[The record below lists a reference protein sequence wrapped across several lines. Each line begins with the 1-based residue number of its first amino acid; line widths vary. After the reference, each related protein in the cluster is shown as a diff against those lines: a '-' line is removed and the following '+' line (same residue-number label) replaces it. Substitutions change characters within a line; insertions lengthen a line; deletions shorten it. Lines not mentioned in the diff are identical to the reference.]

1 MGVNQSK
8 VKAIYL
14 PAQSGKT
21 KKMNI
26 RMIQD
31 KSAEEL
37 FGTGSVNFIISSN
50 NVVLVEQTKKRVQSD
65 LQQVFIGEVYSWRSG
80 KKDEHGKCEKNASP
94 KELAFDIITDDI
106 DTVVMCANG
115 IRIKHL
121 AETIQELEKC
131 SVFLKKINI
140 WIDEADASIKLWQK
154 YEDIVGC
161 AKVQHVTFVSAT
173 FKSIFKR
180 YGTLNV
186 IGYDQTHP
194 ECYRC
199 FEDCQKVEVSFVGT
213 TIEYVKHVVT
223 THDLAKPGV
232 RAFIPGDI
240 TISSHND
247 IALFLQEQ
255 GFVVVI
261 MNGERKEIL
270 LDGRR
275 INLSPYISSDEEL
288 NLHLAK
294 LYHENHWE
302 TKPFAIT
309 GHSCVSRGITF
320 QSYQFRFTHG
330 IIPPITEAS
339 SAYQVTARM
348 FGNIGDD
355 TYVPPTIYT
364 TPSMMSKVKK
374 QESCAI
380 HIAKIIADSG
390 ENEAEVGEEEVK
402 YAMNYASYLI
412 RRHQVFDTQEEARTF
427 IKTKFRKRVNLQ
439 RSTMAPEC
447 LLKDGQNPS
456 VEKILS
462 RWWGIDL
469 KKPFRLIPTLE
480 EKWCVYWNEPKAD

>member
-1 MGVNQSK
+1 MGGNQSK

-31 KSAEEL
+31 KSAEEF
-37 FGTGSVNFIISSN
+37 FGTSSVNFVISSN

-65 LQQVFIGEVYSWRSG
+65 LQQVFIGDVYSWRSG
-80 KKDEHGKCEKNASP
+80 KKEKNASP
-94 KELAFDIITDDI
+94 KELACDIISNDI

-115 IRIKHL
+115 IRLRHL
-121 AETIQELEKC
+121 SETIHILEKC
-131 SVFLKKINI
+131 DVFTKKINI

-154 YEDIVGC
+154 YEDIILFS
-161 AKVQHVTFVSAT
+161 KVQHVTFVSAT

-199 FEDCQKVEVSFVGT
+199 FEHCQKVEISFVGT
-213 TIEYVKHVVT
+213 TLDYVKHVVT

-255 GFVVVI
+255 GFIVVI
-261 MNGERKEIL
+261 MNGERKEVL
-270 LDGRR
+270 LSGRR
-275 INLSPYISSDEEL
+275 IDLSPYISSDEEL
-288 NLHLAK
+288 HLHLAK

-330 IIPPITEAS
+330 VIPPITEAS
-339 SAYQVTARM
+339 TAYQVTARL
-348 FGNIGDD
+348 FGNIGDE

-364 TPSMMSKVKK
+364 TPSMISKIKK

-390 ENEAEVGEEEVK
+390 ENEAEVGEEDVH
-402 YAMNYASYLI
+402 YAMNYANHLI
-412 RRHQVFDTQEEARTF
+412 RRHQVFETQEEACTF
-427 IKTKFRKRVNLQ
+427 IKTKFKKRVNE
-439 RSTMAPEC
+439 RSDKAPDT
-447 LLKDGQNPS
+447 LLEDGRNPS
-456 VEKILS
+456 LEKILT
-462 RWWGIDL
+462 RWWGIDVN
-469 KKPFRLIPTLE
+469 KPYRLIPTLE
-480 EKWCVYWNEPKAD
+480 NKWCVYWNEH

>member
-1 MGVNQSK
+1 MGANQSK

-37 FGTGSVNFIISSN
+37 FGMGSVNFIISSN
-50 NVVLVEQTKKRVQSD
+50 NVVLVEQTKQRVQSD
-65 LQQVFIGEVYSWRSG
+65 LQQVFIGDVYSWRSG
-80 KKDEHGKCEKNASP
+80 KKDEHGKCEKNASA

-106 DTVVMCANG
+106 ETVVMCANG
-115 IRIKHL
+115 IRLKYL
-121 AETIQELEKC
+121 AETIRDLEKC
-131 SVFLKKINI
+131 SLFLKKVNI

-154 YEDIVGC
+154 YEDIILSS
-161 AKVQHVTFVSAT
+161 KVQHVTFVSAT
-173 FKSIFKR
+173 FKSIFKQ
-180 YGTLNV
+180 YGSLNV

-223 THDLAKPGV
+223 THELAKPGV

-240 TISSHND
+240 TILSHND

-270 LDGRR
+270 LSGRR
-275 INLSPYISSDEEL
+275 IDLSPYISSDEEL

-302 TKPFAIT
+302 SVPFAIT

-330 IIPPITEAS
+330 IIPPITEAP

-348 FGNIGDD
+348 FGNIGDE
-355 TYVPPTIYT
+355 TYVPPIIYT
-364 TPSMMSKVKK
+364 TPSMISKIKK

-390 ENEAEVGEEEVK
+390 ENEAEVGEEEVN
-402 YAMNYASYLI
+402 YAMNYDSQMM
-412 RRHQVFDTQEEARTF
+412 RRHQVFDTLEEARTF
-427 IKTKFRKRVNLQ
+427 MKTKFGKRVYD
-439 RSTMAPEC
+439 RKTAAPEC
-447 LLKDGQNPS
+447 LLDEHGRNPS
-456 VEKILS
+456 LEKLLT
-462 RWWGIDL
+462 RWWGIDM
-469 KKPFRLIPTLE
+469 KNQYRLIPMLE
-480 EKWCVYWNEPKAD
+480 GWCVYWNEK